1 MVPEQEFAG
10 FSSPQDFW
18 GVGGDLCR
26 WLDGRGAVC
35 RGGVDGWQGG
45 VDRVKVRDKTK
56 RKKTIVIEVRE

>member
-18 GVGGDLCR
+18 GV
-26 WLDGRGAVC
+26 GRGAVC